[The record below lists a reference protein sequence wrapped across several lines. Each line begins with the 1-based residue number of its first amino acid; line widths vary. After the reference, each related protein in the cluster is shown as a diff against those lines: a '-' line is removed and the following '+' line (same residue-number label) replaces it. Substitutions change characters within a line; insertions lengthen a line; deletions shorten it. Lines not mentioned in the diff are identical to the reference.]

1 MPGEWQN
8 AILFCPRSN
17 MSSNAV
23 LTLASLATASAVR
36 YDGAVSHVIRTALVA
51 ECLAGLA
58 GLGPHEQ
65 EKIRLATPV
74 HDVGKLAIAD
84 SVLLKPGRLTP
95 QERTEME
102 RHSSIGA
109 DILAGSSDELL
120 QFAALMA
127 RCHHERYDGMG
138 YPQGLAGG
146 ELPLAVRV
154 VAIAD
159 AFDAMTED
167 RCYHRGM
174 TEVAACGILEQGSG
188 RHFDADLVA
197 VFVDGF
203 ARVRSARQYADQ
215 VLRSGAPADVVGR
228 FYGLP
233 RP

>member
-1 MPGEWQN
+1 
-8 AILFCPRSN
+8 

-51 ECLAGLA
+51 ECLAALA
-58 GLGPHEQ
+58 GLGSHEQ

-74 HDVGKLAIAD
+74 HDVGKLAVPD
-84 SVLLKPGRLTP
+84 SVLLKPGRLDV
-95 QERTEME
+95 QERVEIE

-109 DILAGSSDELL
+109 DILSGSTDELL

-138 YPQGLAGG
+138 YPQGLAGD

-154 VAIAD
+154 VSIAD

-167 RCYHRGM
+167 RCYRPGM
-174 TEVAACGILEQGSG
+174 TEEAACAVLEHGIGT
-188 RHFDADLVA
+188 HFDGDLVSI
-197 VFVDGF
+197 FIDGF
-203 ARVRSARQYADQ
+203 SRIQSARRSADQ
-215 VLRSGAPADVVGR
+215 ALRCGPPAEVVSR
-228 FYGLP
+228 FYGLQ
-233 RP
+233 RQ